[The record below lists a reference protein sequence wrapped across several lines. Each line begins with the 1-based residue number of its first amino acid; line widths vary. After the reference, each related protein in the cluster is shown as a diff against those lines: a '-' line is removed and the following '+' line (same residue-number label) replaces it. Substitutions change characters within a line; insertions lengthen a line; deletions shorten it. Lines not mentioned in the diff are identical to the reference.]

1 MNGAWNPA
9 DFSRVGSRTCC
20 SCLSSTTVAR
30 SASNIVRDFST
41 AATNAMR
48 RIVFSNNKGLAPA
61 SLVWVYCVNSSL
73 LWVDSLVGLAKLHTD
88 SQQVRSGEKC
98 RGISVGVGWLK
109 QEQ

>member
-1 MNGAWNPA
+1 MGAWNPA

-48 RIVFSNNKGLAPA
+48 RIVFSNKEPVPA

-73 LWVDSLVGLAKLHTD
+73 SWVDSLVGLAKLHTD